1 MFRKVCLL
9 IAIIAASCATV
20 SQADDFLLAQL
31 YGNGVHAYNSG
42 DYNTAYRELTSAIQ
56 GGTIDP
62 RAYYFR
68 GLTFLRLGR
77 QQEAVADFKK
87 GAEMETGDTND
98 VFPVS
103 NSLARVQGPDREML
117 ERYRE
122 AARVTAH
129 QRQEIERQAKYE
141 QRIEAEKTVLRKVQ
155 PTDLTPTP
163 DSCTSKLRQPA
174 RPTIR
179 SPNPNRSHRS
189 NRRQNR
195 RTAQVRRSIWRSP
208 CKGSDQRLRAAR
220 QTGRKAQAHARERC
234 QSVWPRAGFKS
245 CRPAGDKPQ
254 PAPAGKPAADS
265 KSKPAPV
272 DDNPFK

>member
-9 IAIIAASCATV
+9 IAIIAASSANV
-20 SQADDFLLAQL
+20 SKADDFLLAQL
-31 YGNGVHAYNSG
+31 YGSGVHAYNSG
-42 DYNTAYRELTSAIQ
+42 DYMTAYRELTSAIQ

-77 QQEAVADFKK
+77 PQEAVADFKK
-87 GAEMETGDTND
+87 GADMETGDSND

-103 NSLARVQGPDREML
+103 ISLARIQGPDRDML

-129 QRQEIERQAKYE
+129 QRQEMERQARYE
-141 QRIEAEKTVLRKVQ
+141 QRIEAEATVLRKVQ
-155 PTDLTPTP
+155 PTELTPPP
-163 DSCTSKLRQPA
+163 DSSEQTPAAGKSDDPFAEPKPVPSQQPEVPKPNEPPKSDDPFGAAPAKGQPA
-174 RPTIR
+174 PAADAKPAEKPKPAPAND
-179 SPNPNRSHRS
+179 PNPFGPAPNS
-189 NRRQNR
+189 
-195 RTAQVRRSIWRSP
+195 
-208 CKGSDQRLRAAR
+208 
-220 QTGRKAQAHARERC
+220 KA
-234 QSVWPRAGFKS
+234 P
-245 CRPAGDKPQ
+245 PAGDKPQ
-254 PAPAGKPAADS
+254 PVPAGKPAADS